1 MSDARG
7 MEELLAEVLEAVTQP
22 VKTED
27 RRSAGP
33 EFIVDIQHLRE
44 VVGLGN
50 VYDSLQQ
57 LGTSNQRNHQTDIW
71 ERYGRQMLEN
81 LVLCEFAR
89 KVAQEYVRQRDESHA
104 RAAALELELELIAEE
119 EAQQK
124 SKKKKKKND

>member
-22 VKTED
+22 QKHPERKFGSQTE
-27 RRSAGP
+27 
-33 EFIVDIQHLRE
+33 FVVDIEHLRE
-44 VVGLGN
+44 VVGLGS
-50 VYDSLQQ
+50 VSDSLQQ
-57 LGTSNQRNHQTDIW
+57 LGLNDCPEHSDMW

-104 RAAALELELELIAEE
+104 RAKALELELELIAEE
-119 EAQQK
+119 EAQNK
-124 SKKKKKKND
+124 TKKKKK